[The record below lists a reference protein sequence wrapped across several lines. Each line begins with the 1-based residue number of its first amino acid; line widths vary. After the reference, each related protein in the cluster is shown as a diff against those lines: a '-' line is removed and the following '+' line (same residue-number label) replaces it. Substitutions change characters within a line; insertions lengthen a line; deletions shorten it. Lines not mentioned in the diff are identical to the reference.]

1 MLSSKMVNRTHI
13 MRRSFTLIELLVVIA
28 IIAIL
33 AAMLLPALNK
43 ARMTAQKSSC
53 QNNLKS
59 MGNAVAMYTAD
70 HEDTLPGLN
79 SPARFGMA
87 AWKERIAPYLG
98 IPVKLTDT
106 GTEWTKELSHGIFR
120 CPIWRPEMAK
130 VGSNHL
136 AEDHNYGGGYGYGYY
151 GDKYATGYQHAG
163 RQMIFWK
170 KITTVG
176 NPSETLIISDSSDG
190 TATAESAHTVI
201 YVPNSANV
209 EKEPDRHGNEFNVL
223 WVDGHVAPLKT
234 LDFVAGKPSFES
246 KANGGNY
253 YLYAGKK

>member
-1 MLSSKMVNRTHI
+1 MKNVVSSR
-13 MRRSFTLIELLVVIA
+13 FTLIELLVVIA

-79 SPARFGMA
+79 SPVRFGMA
-87 AWKERIAPYLG
+87 AWKERIAPYMG
-98 IPVKLTDT
+98 IPIKLTDT

-151 GDKYATGYQHAG
+151 GDDRATGYQYGGTSRAPVT
-163 RQMIFWK
+163 FWK

-190 TATAESAHTVI
+190 VASAESAHTVI
-201 YVPNSANV
+201 YVANATNV

-234 LDFVAGKPSFES
+234 LDFVAGKPSTNS
-246 KANGGNY
+246 HANGGNY
-253 YLYAGKK
+253 YIYAGKK

>member
-1 MLSSKMVNRTHI
+1 MICRT
-13 MRRSFTLIELLVVIA
+13 RRSFTLIELLVVIA

-79 SPARFGMA
+79 GMVTFQM
-87 AWKERIAPYLG
+87 AWWKARIAPYLG
-98 IPVKLTDT
+98 IGIKLTDD
-106 GTEWTKELSHGIFR
+106 GTEWTKELSHGVFR

-130 VGSNHL
+130 TSSGHL

-151 GDKYATGYQHAG
+151 GDDRATGYQHG
-163 RQMIFWK
+163 SRQMIFWK

-190 TATAESAHTVI
+190 TASAESAHAVI
-201 YVPNSANV
+201 YVANAANV

-234 LDFVAGKPSFES
+234 RDFEAGKPSTNS
-246 KANGGNY
+246 HANGGNY
-253 YLYAGKK
+253 YIYAGKK